1 MLNRYLQPDAPL
13 SRVERDHNQPLNV
26 YATTDG
32 FAQIGEP
39 EGSGN
44 RRNVAF
50 EKLWQD
56 LIEQI
61 IPKTVTQANKD
72 PAQVLGDMRRYAED
86 KVDSMRQQKDE
97 ELEQYKKEIERA
109 KRFDAQKAGGVASGQ
124 TTEKLVVKRKVV
136 VAGSSGTT
144 SGANLT
150 GGAPVGGVQAIPKR
164 AVNRVV

>member
-1 MLNRYLQPDAPL
+1 MPVSVVVIGSKFDVFANQFESIKKKQVCLALRYIAHANGCDLVFASIKEKLPAQYFKAMLNRYLQPDLPL
-13 SRVERDHNQPLNV
+13 GRVERDHNQPLNV
-26 YATTDG
+26 YTTSDA

-39 EGSGN
+39 EGAGN

-86 KVDSMRQQKDE
+86 KVDSMRQ
-97 ELEQYKKEIERA
+97 
-109 KRFDAQKAGGVASGQ
+109 
-124 TTEKLVVKRKVV
+124 
-136 VAGSSGTT
+136 
-144 SGANLT
+144 
-150 GGAPVGGVQAIPKR
+150 
-164 AVNRVV
+164 